1 MRQVVLDTETTG
13 LEVSDNHRVIEIGA
27 VEIVNRKLTGQHF
40 HYYLN
45 PEREVDQGA
54 FDVHGIAT
62 DFLKDKPL
70 FRSISEELLKFLNND
85 ALVIHNAPFDL
96 AFLNNEFLLAGIDI
110 ENLEKRHEIVDTLS
124 LAREKHPGQKNNL
137 DALCKRYEV
146 DNSSRTLHGALLDS
160 EILADVYLMMTGGQ
174 VKMNID
180 QDVTDLD
187 DQHLESSMSKD
198 TKKERQPTKI
208 VYATEEEMIAHE
220 KYLQE
225 INDTAGICIWN
236 ESFK

>member
-1 MRQVVLDTETTG
+1 M
-13 LEVSDNHRVIEIGA
+13 LE
-27 VEIVNRKLTGQHF
+27 
-40 HYYLN
+40 
-45 PEREVDQGA
+45 
-54 FDVHGIAT
+54 
-62 DFLKDKPL
+62 
-70 FRSISEELLKFLNND
+70 RSILD
-85 ALVIHNAPFDL
+85 
-96 AFLNNEFLLAGIDI
+96 
-110 ENLEKRHEIVDTLS
+110 
-124 LAREKHPGQKNNL
+124 KNNL

-208 VYATEEEMIAHE
+208 VYATEEEMIAH
-220 KYLQE
+220 KNIFRKLMILQVYVFGMNHLSE
-225 INDTAGICIWN
+225 CATLINLISPQKATLTTI
-236 ESFK
+236 K